1 MKTIDIFLS
10 IFIILIYIGF
20 FFVNILVVGSTN
32 IKKNWPKYR
41 CNPIIMPLAGYFGHD
56 PTSNFTYCI
65 QNMQT
70 SYMNYLLKPTHYVM
84 SLFQNTL
91 GQLSND
97 INWVRKKI
105 ESLVSNLTTIITS
118 IFSVFINIMI
128 EFQRMLIK
136 LKDVFSKALG
146 VMVSMIYLIEGG
158 MLTGTSIMAGPVG
171 ETLRF
176 VCFHPDTKVMLKDGR
191 EKKMKEIEL
200 GDILSNNSKVLAT
213 MKIRGNKYENYG
225 EINDYYKIYS
235 NEYNNYIYVTG
246 SHLIQDEETNN
257 FIPVRKYKKATK
269 CNNMKTEMMNCLI
282 TDDHLIQ
289 IGEYTFWDW
298 ED

>member
-10 IFIILIYIGF
+10 IFIILVYVGF
-20 FFVNILVVGSTN
+20 FFINILVVGSNN
-32 IKKNWPKYR
+32 IRKNWPKYR

-70 SYMNYLLKPTHYVM
+70 SYMSYLLKPTHYVM

-97 INWVRKKI
+97 IDWVRKKI
-105 ESLVSNLTTIITS
+105 ESLVSNLTSIITS
-118 IFSVFINIMI
+118 IFSVFINIII

-136 LKDVFSKALG
+136 LKDVFAKALG
-146 VMVSMIYLIEGG
+146 VMVSVIYLIEGG
-158 MLTGTSIMAGPVG
+158 MLTGTSIMAGPIG

-176 VCFHPDTKVMLKDGR
+176 VCFHPETRVILKDGR
-191 EKKMKEIEL
+191 EKQMKDVEL
-200 GDILSNNSKVLAT
+200 GDRLSNNSKVLAT
-213 MKIRGNKYENYG
+213 MKIKGNKTENYG
-225 EINDYYKIYS
+225 ENNDYYKIFS
-235 NEYNNYIYVTG
+235 QEYNDYIYVTG
-246 SHLIQDEETNN
+246 SHLIQDDTTGE
-257 FIPVRKYKKATK
+257 FIPVKKHKKAIHCK
-269 CNNMKTEMMNCLI
+269 ELKTDSLSCLI

-289 IGEYTFWDW
+289 LGEYTFWDW